1 MVLWTSLSA
10 VLGFSVCFSGFLGM
24 LFRVSWYIVQSFS
37 ACCSRF
43 LGMLFKVSRYVV
55 QVFLVCCSRSLRVLG
70 NVRGLG
76 SAPGI
81 SFCLPKQIRNENG
94 AWPNPFLIIIYARV
108 GVCLLCLVVSYAPFS
123 LPVFSIAPSSSVGG
137 GQQDAVGQRRGS
149 RAGVSRQLPCVRRST
164 RAWLLPAC

>member
-1 MVLWTSLSA
+1 MVLRTSLSA
-10 VLGFSVCFSGFLGM
+10 VQGLSVCCSGSLD
-24 LFRVSWYIVQSFS
+24 
-37 ACCSRF
+37 
-43 LGMLFKVSRYVV
+43 MLFKVSRYAA
-55 QVFLVCCSRSLRVLG
+55 QGFSACCSRSLCMLE

-76 SAPGI
+76 SPPGI
-81 SFCLPKQIRNENG
+81 SFCLPKRIRNENG

-108 GVCLLCLVVSYAPFS
+108 GVCLLCLVVSHASFS

-149 RAGVSRQLPCVRRST
+149 RAGVSRQQPCVRRST